1 LLIAESFF
9 MAKPTTDE
17 KTICMN
23 RKARHDYSIEETY
36 EAGLV
41 LTGGEVKSLRE
52 GRANLK
58 DSYARIDKGEA
69 ILLNAHIS
77 NYEPAHYF
85 NVDPT
90 RTRKLLMHKKEIL
103 RLMGRVQEQGFTLVP
118 LRLYFKKGRAKVELA
133 LARGKKMYDKRATI
147 REREVKRDIERAM
160 RRGRE
165 SRT

>member
-1 LLIAESFF
+1 
-9 MAKPTTDE
+9 MPKPATDE

-103 RLMGRVQEQGFTLVP
+103 RLMGRVQEQGLTLVP

-133 LARGKKMYDKRATI
+133 LARGKKVYDKRATI

-165 SRT
+165 SRA